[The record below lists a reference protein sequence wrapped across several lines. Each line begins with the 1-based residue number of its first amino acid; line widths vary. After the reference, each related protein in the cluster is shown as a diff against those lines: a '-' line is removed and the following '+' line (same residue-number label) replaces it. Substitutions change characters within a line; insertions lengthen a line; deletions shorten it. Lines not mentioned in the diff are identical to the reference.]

1 MLKNLKLKNK
11 MLLICC
17 IIGIVFSGVLVYT
30 YYAGDEVYDGLKE
43 IEVNSISNK
52 KKILEGD
59 KALNE
64 ALVEIQEF
72 ETKTLVMMRKVRE
85 VNTAFQDW
93 RIIVSREAAL
103 GENFFKQEQYIKLTK
118 KIETILKEE
127 KEKNYYKENDNYQQ
141 FIENAFFNNEKLK
154 KESLSVFNTYKDN
167 EAWEDMQ
174 PITINQLVEFNT
186 KCIEATTET
195 LAFVKLFSEELNK
208 EIDKVKNH
216 IQDAANLQKKVR
228 VNTEEKIVEFSN
240 HLTNKFLQNTKI
252 VLIQFVISLFISCLL
267 LFILSRIITT
277 NLSELQKGLI
287 EFFEYLQ
294 QKKEDCTSLKV
305 SGEDE
310 FAQMNHMINENVKL
324 IKEGKIKDEEVIAEV
339 NEIINYSKEGIICY
353 EVQKTAN
360 NKELEKLRV
369 AINQYLNDSVEK
381 FSGVVDILSEFTKGN
396 FDAPNEM
403 ATKTYGIIGII
414 LRQLNT
420 VGFNTS
426 EILATNKT
434 NGEEIKNSN
443 QELVNNAEYLSSLS
457 NEQATELE
465 ETAAAIEE
473 VTEAIKANSN
483 SSLEMK
489 NKGEILKSVS
499 IKGKELATNTVASMQ
514 EINEKVTSISEVI
527 QVIDNIAFQTNILSL
542 NAAVEAA
549 TAGESGKGF
558 AVVAQEVRNL
568 ANRSADAAKDI
579 KELVEK
585 ATAETSLGKANADQM
600 IEGYGELSTEIE
612 DTIAMI
618 NDVAHSTAEQGEAM
632 NQINNAVN
640 SLDKKTQQNTQV
652 ASQVKSKSA
661 ECLMISDEFIRVAEK
676 TTFKKEA
683 LNIKTNVDL
692 TFKINNLISEHLS
705 YTQKVNKMVCG
716 REEFDE
722 DKIQKC
728 NLHIFIGEMEEEKNK
743 IIDTDYWE
751 DFKASH
757 NKVHDIGLRCTK
769 AEYKSVEQA
778 KLLKELSVAVGDTIQ
793 HLRKLQTIQF

>member
-1 MLKNLKLKNK
+1 

-85 VNTAFQDW
+85 VNTTFQDW

-141 FIENAFFNNEKLK
+141 FIENAFFNYEKLK

-339 NEIINYSKEGIICY
+339 NEIINYSKEGII
-353 EVQKTAN
+353 
-360 NKELEKLRV
+360 
-369 AINQYLNDSVEK
+369 EK
-381 FSGVVDILSEFTKGN
+381 FSGVVDILSKFTKGN

-443 QELVNNAEYLSSLS
+443 QELVNNAEYLSSLA

-568 ANRSADAAKDI
+568 ANRSAEAAKDI

-640 SLDKKTQQNTQV
+640 SLDKKTQQNAQV

-661 ECLMISDEFIRVAEK
+661 ECLTISDEFIRVAEK

-743 IIDTDYWE
+743 IIDTDYWG

-757 NKVHDIGLRCTK
+757 NKVHDIGFRCTK

-778 KLLKELSVAVGDTIQ
+778 KLLKELSVTVGDTIQ
-793 HLRKLQTIQF
+793 HLRKLQTTQF